1 MAALPSNPPVHPSCP
16 AGRNSAHP
24 ELVEG
29 WLRRRPGLTGIAAA
43 LIPLLLLLAAVAPAC
58 APAAGKDAAALTLEQ
73 AVGQMLLVGFRGT
86 ELTGSAAA
94 MLRDIQ
100 PGGVILFDRDGPSGG
115 ELARNIT
122 DRAQLQALT
131 AQLQEQAAIPYFIA
145 IDAEGGYVNRLKEK
159 YGFALKVPTAQQ
171 LGARPAAETAALAGQ
186 LAAEMRDMGLNWNLA
201 PVVDVNVNPESPAI
215 GAIERSFSADPAV
228 VAAQAQAFSGAMR
241 QRQVIPTLKHF
252 PGHGS
257 AAGDTHLGVTDVTAT
272 YRRELELAPYREL
285 IAGGYADA
293 IMTAHIVNRR
303 LDDAG
308 RPATLSP
315 VIIDGLLRQE
325 LGFAGL
331 VVSDDMQM
339 GAIVA
344 QYGPAEAAIAAVQAG
359 VDVILLANQQGDY
372 DLQRVYGVRD
382 ALLQAVA
389 AGVIPEERIYQS
401 VERIL
406 ELKDRYGLR

>member
-1 MAALPSNPPVHPSCP
+1 MTAFPQTGLF
-16 AGRNSAHP
+16 
-24 ELVEG
+24 
-29 WLRRRPGLTGIAAA
+29 RRRPWLTGPAISLA
-43 LIPLLLLLAAVAPAC
+43 LLFLLAALAPAC
-58 APAAGKDAAALTLEQ
+58 QLVNGGRDAAAALTLEQ
-73 AVGQMLLVGFRGT
+73 AVGQMLLIGFRGT
-86 ELTGSAAA
+86 TVDEPTTA

-100 PGGVILFDRDGPSGG
+100 PGGLILFDRDGPSGG
-115 ELARNIT
+115 ALERNIT
-122 DRAQLQALT
+122 SRAQLQALT

-159 YGFALKVPTAQQ
+159 YGFTLKVPTSQQ
-171 LGARPAAETAALAGQ
+171 LGRGPAAETAAIARQ
-186 LAAEMRDMGLNWNLA
+186 LAAEMQETGLNWNLA

-228 VAAQAQAFSGAMR
+228 VTAHAHAFSNAMQ

-272 YRRELELAPYREL
+272 YNRDVELAPYQEL
-285 IAGGYADA
+285 ISSGYDGAV
-293 IMTAHIVNRR
+293 MTAHIVNRN
-303 LDDAG
+303 LDPSA

-315 VIIDGLLRQE
+315 PIISGLLRQE
-325 LGFAGL
+325 LGFAGV

-344 QYGPAEAAIAAVQAG
+344 EYGPQEAAIAAIQAG
-359 VDVILLANQQGDY
+359 VDIILLANQQGDY
-372 DLQRVYGVRD
+372 DLQRVYRVRD

-389 AGVIPEERIYQS
+389 AGILTEERIYQS
-401 VERIL
+401 AERIL
-406 ELKDRYGLR
+406 ALKERYGIR